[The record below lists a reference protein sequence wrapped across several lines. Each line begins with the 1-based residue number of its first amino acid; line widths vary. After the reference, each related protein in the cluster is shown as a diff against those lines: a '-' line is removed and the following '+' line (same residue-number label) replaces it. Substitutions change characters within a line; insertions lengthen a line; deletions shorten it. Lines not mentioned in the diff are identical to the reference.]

1 MIIMDCYYCGA
12 ELRPNAHFCNR
23 CGTVQPASPPVSSP
37 SLFAISPATSGSGAT
52 IPIRDT
58 ATADVAKEGVTGRP
72 SAVLEE
78 EGQADEG
85 EEDTS
90 LRVKRP
96 PRVLRTHDQ
105 LDQEVVPAAEL
116 GSEAQEEDEDTRPS
130 PAIRVATRPQVIDG
144 GVPIEWAEAETVET
158 EILPAHMST
167 TGRLETLPTDESPAD
182 EVATSEVETVTTPT
196 VMPDESSTQTGL
208 FTPHA
213 LSWPLPVSIIIGGRY
228 RVETLICAAADEP
241 DGENV
246 YRVSDLKGYERCWSC
261 GQEYGDGAEA
271 SDRFCRECGADML
284 GREYLMYERR
294 IPEGGTTVA
303 IDLANTTPEHPVA
316 MGGVGMQEERTFTQ
330 NSRAYRV
337 VPRVTEPSP
346 FPHGAHILIG
356 MATDVGRVRSGE
368 RNEDS
373 LGALV
378 LNLAHDSHL
387 QPLALG
393 IVADGL
399 GGHVNGQ
406 DASRLVSRI
415 VTEHILRTV
424 ASPLV
429 SLPVDGVATE
439 EGLKT
444 ILLESA
450 RAANTALCSANEQT
464 GADMGST
471 LVAALVFGNSA
482 YLINV
487 GDSRGYVFSD
497 GELHQITTDH
507 SFVEQLIIS
516 GFVAPEDRYTHPQRN
531 QILRSLGDDVDVEI
545 DLFEQKLRPGMR
557 FMLCSDGLW
566 EMVRDDESARIL
578 RDAPDPQEA
587 CDQLVE
593 SANEHGGEDN
603 ISVVVIEVRN

>member
-1 MIIMDCYYCGA
+1 MV
-12 ELRPNAHFCNR
+12 L
-23 CGTVQPASPPVSSP
+23 T
-37 SLFAISPATSGSGAT
+37 
-52 IPIRDT
+52 RDI
-58 ATADVAKEGVTGRP
+58 AADDVANEGTAGGP
-72 SAVLEE
+72 SAVMEE
-78 EGQADEG
+78 EGQVDEG
-85 EEDTS
+85 EGDSS

-96 PRVLRTHDQ
+96 PRVLRTQDQ
-105 LDQEVVPAAEL
+105 PDQDVDTAAEL
-116 GSEAQEEDEDTRPS
+116 GSEGSREDEDTRPS
-130 PAIRVATRPQVIDG
+130 PAIRVAARVPTSDG

-158 EILPAHMST
+158 EILPVHVVA
-167 TGRLETLPTDESPAD
+167 TGMLEKLQEEESLAD
-182 EVATSEVETVTTPT
+182 ETATSEAETIATPA
-196 VMPDESSTQTGL
+196 VLADESSTQPGL
-208 FTPHA
+208 VTPHA

-228 RVETLICAAADEP
+228 RVETLAGTAPTEP
-241 DGENV
+241 DGENI

-261 GQEYGDGAEA
+261 GQEYGEGTEA

-294 IPEGGTTVA
+294 IPEGGTAVA
-303 IDLANTTPEHPVA
+303 IDQANTEPEHPVA
-316 MGGVGMQEERTFTQ
+316 AGALGILEERTFTQ

-356 MATDVGRVRSGE
+356 VATDVGRVRSGE

-387 QPLALG
+387 QPLGLG

-406 DASRLVSRI
+406 DASRLVSRM
-415 VTEHILRTV
+415 VTEHILRMV

-429 SLPVDGVATE
+429 SLPADGVATE

-471 LVAALVFGNSA
+471 LVAALVFGSSA

-531 QILRSLGDDVDVEI
+531 QILRSLGDDMDVEI

-557 FMLCSDGLW
+557 VMLCSDGLW
-566 EMVRDDESARIL
+566 EMVRDDESSRIL
-578 RDAPDPQEA
+578 RDALNPQEA
-587 CDQLVE
+587 CDRLIE

-603 ISVVVIEVRN
+603 ISVVVIEVRD